1 MTDKL
6 TTIEEMDIKEYAEQS
21 YKGAALNAKLFAR
34 IPTRLSVF
42 IETFAMQHGVS
53 ASDITRHALEKYCS
67 AAGGYDPQHK
77 L

>member
-1 MTDKL
+1 MTDRPKQQVK
-6 TTIEEMDIKEYAEQS
+6 MDIKEYVEQT

-42 IETFAMQHGVS
+42 IETYALANGVS
-53 ASDITRHALEKYCS
+53 SSDITRHALEKYCS
-67 AAGGYDPQHK
+67 ANGYDSHHR